1 MSFFKDRLANLS
13 PEQKAESDIYRQLIQ
28 LGSTIRVA
36 RSERGWSQA
45 ELAERSGIAQSDI
58 SKVEK
63 ATLPQGPTAMTLC
76 RLAAALDMQVTL
88 KAAGPHAAPQAVSAA
103 DIGEHLGEIMEY
115 MNKVRAEIDMLT
127 RGPEISTSASIA
139 CAAERQPATD
149 VGAVMQSPRVQEDI
163 ARLVLSVREAGRSG

>member
-1 MSFFKDRLANLS
+1 MSFFKQRLADLS
-13 PEQKAESDIYRQLIQ
+13 PQQKAESDQYRQLIQ

-45 ELAERSGIAQSDI
+45 ELAERSGVAQPDI

-88 KAAGPHAAPQAVSAA
+88 KAVSSHAASPSESAA
-103 DIGEHLGEIMEY
+103 DIGVHLSEIMEY
-115 MNKVRAEIDMLT
+115 MNKLRTEIDAVI
-127 RGPEISTSASIA
+127 RSTDYSASA
-139 CAAERQPATD
+139 ST
-149 VGAVMQSPRVQEDI
+149 VGAVERHAAPEVCSVMQSPRVQEDI